1 MPEFKSAPQNPWV
14 QGGHADFM
22 IKSDYLRMYPQA
34 YAKFVRR
41 YGGEFTFLDVLESIG
56 RTSVKESK
64 PHQSPFYD
72 YFFKDEDTRTFT
84 IGSVVTPQ
92 TDAGDDVVVALATS
106 QMETING
113 KITSRPRKDE
123 TVQDKNGKNWSIVA
137 KNTTVNPHQLTLRPK
152 SETTAAT
159 FAANDTFFIIGP
171 SYAEGTGQPKGLI
184 TDYGQYT
191 NQFAIMKETDI
202 TTGTNMTTLQPW
214 QPIKDL
220 QGYAY
225 LNGIEEAE
233 LRHKKNK
240 AMMMIHGQLGD
251 GNVTQYVPDFDVDA
265 EANDTEGLI
274 QAFVTSG
281 KGFTYDESNGYDLDD
296 FQRIISF
303 YRNKRLP
310 KGDILVLQGGDIA
323 SAVQTSLYEMFN
335 TYNADAFLS
344 KKYMSGLKY
353 NANERYSA
361 EDYFVE
367 IGFKGFRKDGYNFLF
382 RELTELNNLYGTGNT
397 GYNYEG
403 MQFFLPI
410 SVVRDPKNK
419 IDLPTFEALHRGQKV
434 GGYQRNIEA
443 WNTGGAGPIRKTDE
457 WDVQRTFLRSEFMLA
472 ISAHYWLAYNVAG
485 ATDGDV

>member
-1 MPEFKSAPQNPWV
+1 MPQLQGTPAQPWV

-56 RTSVKESK
+56 RSSVQESK
-64 PHQSPFYD
+64 PHQSPYYD
-72 YFFKDEDTRTFT
+72 YYFEDEDTRVFK

-92 TDAGDDVVVALATS
+92 TGAGDDVVVALAATEMIS
-106 QMETING
+106 VNG
-113 KITSRPRKDE
+113 KVTSRPRKDE
-123 TVQDKNGKNWSIVA
+123 TIQDKTGQNWSIAV
-137 KNTTVNPHQLTLRPK
+137 KNTTTNPHQLTLRPK
-152 SETTAAT
+152 TATTVGT
-159 FAANDTFFIIGP
+159 FAPNDAFFIIGP

-184 TDYGQYT
+184 TDIGQYT

-202 TTGTNMTTLQPW
+202 TTGTNMTTLQAW
-214 QPIKDL
+214 KPIKDL

-225 LNGIEEAE
+225 LNGVEQAE

-240 AMMMIHGQLGD
+240 AMMMVHGQLGD
-251 GNVTQYVPDFDVDA
+251 GNVTQFVPDFDLDA

-274 QAFVTSG
+274 QAFTTSG
-281 KGFTYDESNGYDLDD
+281 QGFTYDSTNGYDLDD

-310 KGDILVLQGGDIA
+310 KGDILVLQGGNIA
-323 SAVQTSLYEMFN
+323 SEIQTTLYELFN

-344 KKYMSGLKY
+344 KKYMGNLKY

-382 RELTELNNLYGTGNT
+382 RELTELNNLYGDGNT
-397 GYNYEG
+397 GFDYEG

-419 IDLPTFEALHRGQKV
+419 IDLPSFEALHRGQKV

-457 WDVQRTFLRSEFMLA
+457 WDVQRTFFRSEFLLA
-472 ISAHYWLAYNVAG
+472 ITAHNWLAYNVAG
-485 ATDGDV
+485 AADGEV